1 MDHRFD
7 LENKITENY
16 NFADRLKD
24 ICAGIIEYDLSL
36 EDTVNALEGLAVMLK
51 LHTEMTF
58 ETFKAAFQLDEY
70 RSK

>member
-16 NFADRLKD
+16 NFAERLRD
-24 ICAGIIEYDLSL
+24 ICAGILEYDLSP
-36 EDTVNALEGLAVMLK
+36 EDTVNALEGLSVMLK
-51 LHTEMTF
+51 LHTDITF
-58 ETFKAAFQLDEY
+58 ETFKYAFQLDEY